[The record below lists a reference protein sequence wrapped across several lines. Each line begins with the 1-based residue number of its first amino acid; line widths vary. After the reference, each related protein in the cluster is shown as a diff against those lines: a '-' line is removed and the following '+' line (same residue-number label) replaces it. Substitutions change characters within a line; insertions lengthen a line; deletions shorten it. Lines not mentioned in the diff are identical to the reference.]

1 MRVIKTGRYLNIEKQ
16 RVNSLEMTLVDL
28 ALEFRTPMS

>member
-16 RVNSLEMTLVDL
+16 HVNSLEMTIVDL
-28 ALEFRTPMS
+28 LLEFRTSMS